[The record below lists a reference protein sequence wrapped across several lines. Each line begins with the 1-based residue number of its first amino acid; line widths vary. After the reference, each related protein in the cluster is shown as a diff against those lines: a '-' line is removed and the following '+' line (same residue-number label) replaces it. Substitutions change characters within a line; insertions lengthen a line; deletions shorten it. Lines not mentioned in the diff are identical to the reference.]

1 MSEFS
6 YSDNGRIVVRNDVIE
21 RPDPALFNPQGYDSW
36 QAVSRG
42 GRQAAWFVEASF
54 GHGVLRHY
62 RRGGLVARFSE
73 DRYIWRGV
81 RATRSFAEFFLLN
94 AMAAEGLPV
103 PRAWAACYERRRFTY
118 TAAILVERLRDTQ
131 TLAALVLRQGKNIDA
146 EQVNAVANAIRQLHD
161 ANVWHADLNADNI
174 LLDKQGKA
182 WLIDFDKAKRTSVLG
197 SQRQDNLQRLQ
208 RSLRKIAPNAG
219 DHWGVAIAA
228 AYVR

>member
-1 MSEFS
+1 MSQFS
-6 YSDNGRIVVRNDVIE
+6 YSDDGRIVVNTDVI
-21 RPDPALFNPQGYDSW
+21 RQPDAALFDPQTYDVW

-42 GRQAAWFVEASF
+42 GRQAAWFIEASF
-54 GHGVLRHY
+54 GQGVLRHY
-62 RRGGLVARFSE
+62 RRGGLVARLSE
-73 DRYIWRGV
+73 DKYLWRGA
-81 RATRSFAEFFLLN
+81 RATRSFSEFHLLN
-94 AMAAEGLPV
+94 AMAKEGLPV
-103 PRAWAACYERRRFTY
+103 PRAWAACYQRHAITY
-118 TAAILVERLRDTQ
+118 RAAILVERLLDTQ
-131 TLAALVLRQGKNIDA
+131 TLAAKVLRHGKNINSDY
-146 EQVNAVANAIRQLHD
+146 VNAVANAIRQLHD